1 MTSSFRTFLSYRNVV
16 VLAFGNLTV
25 MLGYGMFTPI
35 MPLYLYNVFGATM
48 FIVGLFTSIFGLMRA
63 ILQPVM
69 GRVSDRI
76 GRKKMIVP
84 ALFSYSIIAYLYSTA
99 KTGYDFLGYRAGQ
112 GIASSTLWP
121 SSDALIADTIPTKQR
136 AKALGVISMAYQVGD
151 VTGFGLGALVAGFLG
166 FVEVFYVCAL
176 FAFAGAMISLLFLRE
191 PPLMIGKQL
200 VMKDGP
206 KGVLPKDDPPDPATI
221 GDQASNE
228 VGTKSSSSSDRR
240 RILVFL
246 GAMNFSQQLS
256 FSMLEVILSIIIVNV
271 YLGSSVDLA
280 SVYISFGLIGAVAA
294 VIGGSIAEKYGKR
307 KLLLMGA
314 FGSIGFWF
322 CLLLTNTLLSLA
334 AVISIFVFI
343 IGVSGPAVMALVAE
357 LTPPGKRGKNYGY
370 IGTTNDAGLVFGPII
385 GGLLLDYF
393 MKSVGLSLLNAMQSL
408 FLINVVFAVIAAV
421 VVVIGVREPKAK
433 Y

>member
-1 MTSSFRTFLSYRNVV
+1 MASSIKTFLGYRNVV

-35 MPLYLYNVFGATM
+35 MPVYLYNVFGATL

-99 KTGYDFLGYRAGQ
+99 KSGVDFLGYRAGQ

-121 SSDALIADTIPTKQR
+121 ASDALIADTIPTKER
-136 AKALGVISMAYQVGD
+136 ARALGVISMAYQVGD
-151 VTGFGLGALVAGFLG
+151 VAGFGFGALVAGFLG
-166 FVEVFYVCAL
+166 FVEVFYICAL
-176 FAFAGAMISLLFLRE
+176 FAFAGAVISLIFLRE
-191 PPLMIGKQL
+191 PPLMMAKQ
-200 VMKDGP
+200 MAIKGDP
-206 KGVLPKDDPPDPATI
+206 KSALPNDDPPNPDPV
-221 GDQASNE
+221 GDKALKAQVGGSSASDH
-228 VGTKSSSSSDRR
+228 K
-240 RILVFL
+240 RILGFL
-246 GAMNFSQQLS
+246 GAMNFTEKLG
-256 FSMLEVILSIIIVNV
+256 FSMLEMILSIIIVNV
-271 YLGSSVDLA
+271 YHGTFLDMA
-280 SVYISFGLIGAVAA
+280 IVYIAFGLVGAAA
-294 VIGGSIAEKYGKR
+294 AIIGGSIAEKYGKR

-314 FGSIGFWF
+314 LASIAFWF
-322 CLLLTNTLLSLA
+322 SLLLTNTLLSLA

-343 IGVSGPAVMALVAE
+343 IGVSGPAIMALVAE
-357 LTPPGKRGKNYGY
+357 LTPPGKRGRNYGY
-370 IGTTNDAGLVFGPII
+370 IGMTNDAGLVFGPII

-393 MKSVGLSLLNAMQSL
+393 MKSIGLNLLSAMQTL
-408 FLINVVFAVIAAV
+408 FLFNVIFAVTAAAV
-421 VVVIGVREPKAK
+421 AIIGVREPKAK